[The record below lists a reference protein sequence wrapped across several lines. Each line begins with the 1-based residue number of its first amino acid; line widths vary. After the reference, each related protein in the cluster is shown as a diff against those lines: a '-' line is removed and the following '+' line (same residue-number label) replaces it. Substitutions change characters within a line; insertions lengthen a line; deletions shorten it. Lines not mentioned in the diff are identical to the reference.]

1 MDVNILLICV
11 YVYYT
16 PAWCPQWSERD
27 FGFPGTGVKRCEPP
41 CVCYELN
48 LGPLPRQ
55 QFQWLSYLQLYTAK
69 LFKECMAEEE
79 QELERISTRAVLLNL
94 PNAVTPTI
102 TPFLLLLQSYNFA
115 TAINCKIL

>member
-1 MDVNILLICV
+1 MFITHL
-11 YVYYT
+11 
-16 PAWCPQWSERD
+16 
-27 FGFPGTGVKRCEPP
+27 PGALSGQKGISDSLELKLRGVSHR
-41 CVCYELN
+41 VCCELN

-55 QFQWLSYLQLYTAK
+55 QIQWLSYLQLHTAK

-79 QELERISTRAVLLNL
+79 QELKRISTRALLLSL
-94 PNAVTPTI
+94 PNAVTPTR